1 MTNSIPHGS
10 SSERLGD
17 ESKEEWSA
25 ERRTTGDTRT
35 QGQSHPR
42 PASRTRELFPNREKK
57 IKTRA
62 VTWTARKRWRRI
74 DAPHPR
80 AGHPDATSPADGP
93 GRGARDRG
101 KSPRMPAAMAS
112 LDAAGMHSG
121 QGEVLARAVRASMMK
136 AQTTTRVSRMLRT
149 CVRTMFMA
157 VSSDRKSTRLNS
169 SH

>member
-1 MTNSIPHGS
+1 MI
-10 SSERLGD
+10 
-17 ESKEEWSA
+17 
-25 ERRTTGDTRT
+25 RRPPRSTRT
-35 QGQSHPR
+35 DTLFPYTTLFR
-42 PASRTRELFPNREKK
+42 AAIRTRELFPNREKK

-80 AGHPDATSPADGP
+80 AGHQDATSPADGP

-136 AQTTTRVSRMLRT
+136 AQTTTKIGSAHV
-149 CVRTMFMA
+149 
-157 VSSDRKSTRLNS
+157 
-169 SH
+169 